1 MARPRDTDKTRDLAL
16 RAAAVLE
23 RDGLTISAE
32 HLARELGVKR
42 PTLLYHFPTHGHVVQ
57 AALAELIAEQAAF
70 VEARV
75 EAHEHPID
83 RLYARLRAI
92 HEFHAGRETRL
103 LFLTQAIAVTGGGRV
118 KEILQRATALF
129 DAARDDMI
137 ARVEKGI
144 EEGIVHPC
152 DAKVLVSLLR
162 AVIDGLT
169 IQRVVSPRSVPAAHE
184 MFWDKV
190 LLPLKRSPRRARHHR
205 KPAT

>member
-1 MARPRDTDKTRDLAL
+1 MPRPRDEAKTRDLAL

-32 HLARELGVKR
+32 HLARELGIKR

-57 AALAELIAEQAAF
+57 VALAELLREQAAF
-70 VEARV
+70 VEQRV
-75 EAHEHPID
+75 ERHQHPID

-92 HEFHAGRETRL
+92 HEFHAGREARL
-103 LFLTQAIAVTGGGRV
+103 LFLTQAIAVTGGARV
-118 KEILQRATALF
+118 ADILKGAADLF
-129 DAARDDMI
+129 EGARKDMV

-152 DAKVLVSLLR
+152 DAKALVALLR

-169 IQRVVSPRSVPAAHE
+169 IQRVTSPRSVAPAHE
-184 MFWDKV
+184 LFWEKV
-190 LLPLKRSPRRARHHR
+190 LLPLKRDPRR
-205 KPAT
+205 KK